1 MLRVLIFLNLT
12 VQQNHKIKSRF
23 YFHPKSLL
31 FSIGVLVAVI
41 LSYTVMVKASDCASP
56 MRLYVSV
63 SDRSDNFI
71 QDLQATDFKVV
82 EKKRPQKL
90 SHVDFISN
98 EAISLGVLLDISR
111 DMQGEKIRLALS
123 LLKDLVANLESPD
136 EIFISAFND
145 ETEELLDFIAP
156 EDYLDD
162 PIENLSTGGRP
173 QMGQALDL
181 ALIKLR
187 EARNETRAILFI
199 SGGRDIAGPSTLDH
213 IAQHGHP
220 IYALG
225 FKGAGNFGSKLK
237 VLNIRG
243 SALKVY
249 ADRSGGRSIFF
260 ESAEEASVA
269 LNQLTFEL
277 KNKFL
282 LEYCSSHPKQS
293 RNSRKIRV
301 EVSNNQYQ
309 LRYLKKYITT
319 RR

>member
-1 MLRVLIFLNLT
+1 
-12 VQQNHKIKSRF
+12 
-23 YFHPKSLL
+23 
-31 FSIGVLVAVI
+31 
-41 LSYTVMVKASDCASP
+41 MVKASDCASP
-56 MRLYVSV
+56 MKLYVSV

-71 QDLQATDFKVV
+71 QDLQAADFKVV
-82 EKKRPQKL
+82 EKKRSQKL
-90 SHVDFISN
+90 SYVDFIKN
-98 EAISLGVLLDISR
+98 EPISLGVLLDISR

-136 EIFISAFND
+136 EIFINAFND

-173 QMGQALDL
+173 QMRQALDL

-187 EARNETRAILFI
+187 EASNENRGILFI
-199 SGGRDIAGPSTLDH
+199 SGVRDIAGPATLDH

-220 IYALG
+220 IYSLG
-225 FKGAGNFGSKLK
+225 FKGTGNFGSKFK
-237 VLNIRG
+237 VLNIKG

-249 ADRSGGRSIFF
+249 ADHSGGRAIFF
-260 ESAEEASVA
+260 ESAEEASLA
-269 LNQLTFEL
+269 LNHLTFEF

-282 LEYCSSHPKQS
+282 LEYCSSHPKQP
-293 RNSRKIRV
+293 RKSRKIRV
-301 EVSNNQYQ
+301 EVSNDKYR
-309 LRYLKKYITT
+309 LRYLKKYITA

>member
-1 MLRVLIFLNLT
+1 
-12 VQQNHKIKSRF
+12 
-23 YFHPKSLL
+23 
-31 FSIGVLVAVI
+31 
-41 LSYTVMVKASDCASP
+41 MVKASDCASP
-56 MRLYVSV
+56 MKLYVSV

-71 QDLQATDFKVV
+71 QDLQAADFKVV
-82 EKKRPQKL
+82 EKKRSQKL
-90 SHVDFISN
+90 SYVDFIKN
-98 EAISLGVLLDISR
+98 EPISLGVLLDISR

-136 EIFISAFND
+136 EIFINAFND

-187 EARNETRAILFI
+187 EASNENRGILFI
-199 SGGRDIAGPSTLDH
+199 SGGRDIAGPATLDH

-220 IYALG
+220 IYSLG
-225 FKGAGNFGSKLK
+225 FKGTGNFGSKFK
-237 VLNIRG
+237 VLNIKG
-243 SALKVY
+243 TELKVY
-249 ADRSGGRSIFF
+249 ADHSGGRAIFF
-260 ESAEEASVA
+260 ESAEEASLA
-269 LNQLTFEL
+269 LNHLTFEF

-282 LEYCSSHPKQS
+282 LEYCSSHPKQP
-293 RNSRKIRV
+293 RKSRKIRV
-301 EVSNNQYQ
+301 EVSNDKYR
-309 LRYLKKYITT
+309 LRYLKKYITA

>member
-1 MLRVLIFLNLT
+1 
-12 VQQNHKIKSRF
+12 
-23 YFHPKSLL
+23 
-31 FSIGVLVAVI
+31 
-41 LSYTVMVKASDCASP
+41 MVKASDCASP
-56 MRLYVSV
+56 MKLYVSV

-71 QDLQATDFKVV
+71 QDLQAADFKVV
-82 EKKRPQKL
+82 EKKRSQKL
-90 SHVDFISN
+90 SYVDFIKN
-98 EAISLGVLLDISR
+98 EPISLGVLLDISR

-136 EIFISAFND
+136 EIFINAFND

-187 EARNETRAILFI
+187 EASNENRGILFI
-199 SGGRDIAGPSTLDH
+199 SGGRDIAGPATLDH

-220 IYALG
+220 IYSLG
-225 FKGAGNFGSKLK
+225 FKGTGNFGSKFK
-237 VLNIRG
+237 VLNIKG

-249 ADRSGGRSIFF
+249 ADHSGGRAIFF
-260 ESAEEASVA
+260 ESAEEASLA
-269 LNQLTFEL
+269 LNHLTFEF

-282 LEYCSSHPKQS
+282 LENCASDPKQP
-293 RNSRKIRV
+293 RKSRKIRV
-301 EVSNNQYQ
+301 EVSNDKYR
-309 LRYLKKYITT
+309 LRYLKKYITA